1 MEHSVLPL
9 SIIFDTSLSFFIF
22 MLGELENHLDS
33 FFVYGYLVVYFF
45 LNWSWQTIFFLENCP
60 FILIF
65 NVLV

>member
-1 MEHSVLPL
+1 MEHGVLPL

-45 LNWSWQTIFFLENCP
+45 LNWYWQKKTEQK
-60 FILIF
+60 
-65 NVLV
+65 